1 MTAFAARTRPGP
13 PENGR
18 YQAGDTI
25 PDSNGTVWYCS
36 VGGFAGG
43 DGMVAGGAKFVA
55 NPADVPVSTYLP
67 GTVGAAT
74 VTAVEEGV
82 GPVRVTT
89 LTLAAFPITM
99 TNANAYASGKIFT
112 FPVGRIALIGSLATM
127 AFAVAGTR
135 TGTINDNSTVDWAL
149 GSVAASNVAL
159 TSTMVDMC
167 AKEDEKAFAA
177 SGNGFSTSTSS
188 ALAAAAQFD
197 GTTTP
202 VPVYLNLGLSD
213 ADDIDGDT
221 AITVNGTVILTWM
234 HLGDY

>member
-13 PENGR
+13 PTNGR
-18 YQAGDTI
+18 YQLGDTV
-25 PDSNGTVWYCS
+25 PDSNGVVWYCS
-36 VGGFAGG
+36 KGGMAQSGGF
-43 DGMVAGGAKFVA
+43 DSDVAQFVA
-55 NPADVPVSTYLP
+55 NVADVPVTTYVP

-89 LTLAAFPITM
+89 LTLSAFAMTM
-99 TNANAYASGKIFT
+99 TNANAYIGGKIYT

-149 GSVAASNVAL
+149 GSEAASAAAL
-159 TSTMVDMC
+159 ADTMVDMC

-197 GTTTP
+197 GTTTA

-221 AITVNGTVILTWM
+221 VITANGTVILTWL